1 MTSSSCKKEESVV
14 DPSFNIEKTI
24 DGLEVN
30 IHATANNA
38 KEIIS
43 NVIVKWG
50 DGTSTKILED
60 DFSKIDL
67 DHSYSNPGNYE
78 ITISIYTKD
87 NKQIDQNASVIVD
100 FNETSLENIKPEL
113 FKTSEKEYLILTINL
128 HTYQEKQQNEKFNL
142 ITDLIGKM
150 DVDFIVFQ
158 ECAQNKNS
166 TIVEGK
172 IREDNMALI
181 ISKQLKEKYNI
192 DYNYVWDWAHYGWSV
207 WEEGIAILSK
217 HQLIETDERYISSN
231 TSTENITSRKA
242 IYGSYQL
249 QNKKINFFS
258 THTHWRTST
267 TDEEHN
273 NQIRNIKLMAKEKE
287 NINPDAITFICG
299 DFNVNPTSDYPWSE
313 GYNTMMLNN
322 EYVDTFLDVYT
333 DANNKPAQS
342 KYNTIGGDYPG
353 RIDYIFMKN
362 NSDFEVT
369 ESQIIFTEDVVGR
382 VSDHFGVLTKITETN
397 R

>member
-14 DPSFNIEKTI
+14 DPNFNIEKTI

-30 IHATANNA
+30 IDATANDP
-38 KEIIS
+38 KETIS
-43 NVIVKWG
+43 DVIVKWG
-50 DGTSTKILED
+50 DGTNTKVLED
-60 DFSKIDL
+60 DFSKINI
-67 DHSYSNPGNYE
+67 DHNYSNPGNYE
-78 ITISIYTKD
+78 IAISIYTKD
-87 NKQIDQNASVIVD
+87 KKQIDQNISVRVD

-181 ISKQLKEKYNI
+181 ISKQLKDKYNL

-231 TSTENITSRKA
+231 TSTGNITSRKA

-273 NQIRNIKLMAKEKE
+273 NQIRNIKLMAEEKE
-287 NINPDAITFICG
+287 NINSDAITFICG

-322 EYVDTFLDVYT
+322 DYTDTFLDVNT
-333 DANNKPAQS
+333 DANNKPAQN

-382 VSDHFGVLTKITETN
+382 VSDHFGVLTKITEKN
-397 R
+397 K